1 MEIMHKKNIN
11 HLIGHIIYIGLYGV
25 LIISA
30 IILYNSANLV
40 ELLHIGLVTLVLGV
54 VFLPWSSQ
62 SRKKERVGNDIKEA
76 LVENGIYAL
85 VRHPEFLGHILI
97 ISALV
102 TISQHWINLVI
113 GAILIILLC
122 FATIKEEKRNIE
134 KLVMRTEII

>member
-1 MEIMHKKNIN
+1 MHKKNIN